1 MIFQRM
7 DFIVKKLAVSILL
20 LSNTVLW
27 SHLNSL
33 RPIFLD
39 CQIFKG
45 F

>member
-27 SHLNSL
+27 SHLN
-33 RPIFLD
+33 
-39 CQIFKG
+39 
-45 F
+45 